1 MMDMVLEIVDMILF
15 PIAEPLK
22 VIVDAI
28 LKILELVI
36 TLATAIPEILMT
48 AIQIFDP
55 VAVLNDII
63 AGTFLGI
70 QLIIKSVAD
79 IFTSGP
85 NFKYNKCKDAG
96 EGIFGFRRNRD
107 ESGKLKPGADDN
119 AKGRVCVQPTI
130 INLTLMILCPPLALF
145 IHLGIKSWFHIL
157 VCAFLT
163 VKLYYFPGLI
173 YAIMHMIC

>member
-22 VIVDAI
+22 VIVEAI

-36 TLATAIPEILMT
+36 TLATAIPEILMA

-70 QLIIKSVAD
+70 KLIFKSVAD

-107 ESGKLKPGADDN
+107 EIPEPSNPTPPYNLGLAIKWLSR
-119 AKGRVCVQPTI
+119 RVFRRKEPQIGNP
-130 INLTLMILCPPLALF
+130 AAGF
-145 IHLGIKSWFHIL
+145 
-157 VCAFLT
+157 
-163 VKLYYFPGLI
+163 GLS
-173 YAIMHMIC
+173 